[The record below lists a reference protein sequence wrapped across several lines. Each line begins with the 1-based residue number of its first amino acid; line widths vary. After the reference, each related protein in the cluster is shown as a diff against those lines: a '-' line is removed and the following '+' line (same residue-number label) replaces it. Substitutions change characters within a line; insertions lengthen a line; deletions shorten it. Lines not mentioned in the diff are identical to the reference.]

1 MFTLHTIETKNSV
14 TIPKNEF
21 KQLIENLKNILE
33 VEIILEND
41 PDYLTDKEL
50 EQLQIAEKE
59 FEKGETISADEYV
72 ASRFSGNM
80 NV

>member
-1 MFTLHTIETKNSV
+1 MFTLHTIETKNAV

-41 PDYLTDKEL
+41 PDYLTDEEL
-50 EQLQIAEKE
+50 EQLKIAEKE
-59 FEKGETISADEYV
+59 FEKDETISADEYIS
-72 ASRFSGNM
+72 SRFSG
-80 NV
+80 V